1 MQHSS
6 AGLISKAYAVFS
18 KDLRLELRSKYA
30 LNTILMFGITTL
42 AMVSFSVGQ
51 SGLSPRLLSAL
62 YWIIMF
68 FSSTA
73 GLAQVFI
80 REEEAGTALALK
92 LTADADAVYLGKLF
106 FNFLLLSMVT
116 IIVTVGFFIFTDA
129 STGNLWALIILIFLG
144 VVCLCAST
152 TLIAA
157 IIAKA
162 SIKGSL
168 FAVLSFPILVVPL
181 FTLVD
186 GTAKALAS
194 EPFAEISW
202 HLQGLVAFG
211 VVMITLS
218 IMLFE
223 FVWNE

>member
-129 STGNLWALIILIFLG
+129 STGNLWALITLIFLG
-144 VVCLCAST
+144 VICLCAST

-194 EPFAEISW
+194 EPFTEISW